1 MCWHPQGV
9 SPDVARLAKVRL
21 GMVRCGGGGA
31 FPGRVIAD
39 DLSAEGFGP
48 LRWVLRN
55 SDVVSRGALSHG
67 AAGLSAVR

>member
-9 SPDVARLAKVRL
+9 SPDLACDGRVVH
-21 GMVRCGGGGA
+21 GGARCGKN
-31 FPGRVIAD
+31 GRAKAGLFAN

>member
-9 SPDVARLAKVRL
+9 SPDVVLLGPVWRGRARSARVGPGAVR
-21 GMVRCGGGGA
+21 
-31 FPGRVIAD
+31 AD

>member
-1 MCWHPQGV
+1 MHGG
-9 SPDVARLAKVRL
+9 A
-21 GMVRCGGGGA
+21 RCGKN
-31 FPGRVIAD
+31 GRAKAGLFAN